1 MADVEKYSHKIVR
14 KIRVKIPDVPGGFG
28 SLARVL
34 GSEGV
39 ILGDIAKI
47 QLMSKHIVR
56 DITAF
61 FDDEKHFDRAIAAVR
76 KLKGYTV
83 IQVQD
88 EILNLHKGGKIE
100 IRPRVKVET
109 LSDLRMIYTPGVAQ
123 VCKHIVAHPEDARK
137 YTSIG
142 NTVCI
147 ATNGSAV
154 LGLGNIGI
162 LPAMPVMEGKS
173 LILYKMGGVSCIP
186 LLLNSDSAKDIVDTL
201 ACIASTFGAIM
212 IEDIS
217 APLCF
222 EVEEELQ
229 KRLPIPVFHDDQ
241 HGTAIVILAGLIR
254 AAKLTGKEIGAVSVV
269 INGAGSAG
277 IAAAKLMLHYGVKNI
292 VLCDSKGA
300 LYQGRK
306 EGMNPFKN
314 AIALVT
320 NKRREKGALAEVIP
334 GKDVFIGVSAAG
346 VVTKDMVKSM
356 APRPIIFAL
365 ANPIPEIWPDDAREA
380 GAVVALDGRTI
391 NNALVFPGLLRGT
404 LDAGASRITVDMK
417 CAAAK
422 TIASLARKHDI
433 VPDFMNPEVHK
444 KVAKAVA
451 LSVTGTN
458 IR

>member
-14 KIRVKIPDVPGGFG
+14 KIRFKIPDVPGALGF
-28 SLARVL
+28 LARAL
-34 GSEGV
+34 GAEGV
-39 ILGDIAKI
+39 ILGDIIKI
-47 QLMSKHIVR
+47 QLTSKHIIR

-61 FDDEKHFDRAIAAVR
+61 FDNENHFDRAIAAMK
-76 KLKGYTV
+76 KLKAYK
-83 IQVQD
+83 IMQVQD

-100 IRPRVKVET
+100 MCPRVKVET

-162 LPAMPVMEGKS
+162 LPGMPVMEGKS
-173 LILYKMGGVSCIP
+173 LILHKMGGVSCIP
-186 LLLNSDSAKDIVDTL
+186 LLLNSDSAKEIVDAL
-201 ACIASTFGAIM
+201 ACIAPTFGAIM
-212 IEDIS
+212 IEDIG

-229 KRLPIPVFHDDQ
+229 KRVPIPVFHDDQ
-241 HGTAIVILAGLIR
+241 HGTAIVILAGLIKSL
-254 AAKLTGKEIGAVSVV
+254 KLTGKKIESVSVV
-269 INGAGSAG
+269 VNGAGSAG
-277 IAAAKLMLHYGVKNI
+277 IAATKLMLNYGVKNI

-306 EGMNPFKN
+306 DGMNPFKN
-314 AIALVT
+314 AIVQVT
-320 NKRREKGALAEVIP
+320 NKRCEKGALADVIR
-334 GKDVFIGVSAAG
+334 GKDVFIGVSAQN
-346 VVTKDMVKSM
+346 VVTQAMVKSM
-356 APRPIIFAL
+356 AARPIIFAL
-365 ANPIPEIWPDDAREA
+365 ANPIPEIWPDDAKEA
-380 GAVVALDGRTI
+380 GASIALDGRTI
-391 NNALVFPGLLRGT
+391 NNALAFPGLLRGT
-404 LDAGASRITVDMK
+404 LDAGASRITVEMK

-422 TIASLARKHDI
+422 TIAALAHKYEV
-433 VPDFMNPEVHK
+433 VPDFMNSDVHK

-451 LSVTGTN
+451 LAASGG
-458 IR
+458 